1 VPASAKPGAPRLEPC
16 LSSFEVGVGR
26 WPLLS
31 CSWKVGIA
39 VFPSPAV
46 VVRAAELA
54 VVWIGM
60 AAPGPGLDVVA
71 LAALCRHVAALVSA
85 ATIEDVEGPTHGSGE
100 AAGTSEVD
108 DPRGT
113 VEHHP
118 LDERLVQ

>member
-1 VPASAKPGAPRLEPC
+1 LRSGI
-16 LSSFEVGVGR
+16 GR
-26 WPLLS
+26 IR
-31 CSWKVGIA
+31 IA
-39 VFPSPAV
+39 VFPPPAV

-54 VVWIGM
+54 VVGVGV

-85 ATIEDVEGPTHGSGE
+85 ATIEDVEGPAHGSGE
-100 AAGTSEVD
+100 TAGTSEVD

-118 LDERLVQ
+118 LDERLASSEATVPGVTTVRSASSHTRPLKVS